1 MFSLYDRTV
10 MHAYGEALKKWTWFW
25 GPAPSTTHSHDWAR
39 SPLRSTPWLHRR
51 IDVDYSGWWMCLIP
65 TAVIREIGLSLPLF
79 IKWDDAEFGLR
90 AGEAGFPTVSLPG
103 AAVWHVPWTEKDD
116 TIDWQAYFHER
127 NRLISAL
134 LHSPYDHGG
143 RLVLESLTN
152 HVKRLVSMQYGTG
165 ELIMLALED
174 VLDGPER
181 MHRDMGTRLP
191 RLREMV
197 KSYDDGRSNPALDL
211 YPKPRMKKPPRHGKG
226 IANPTKL
233 PGKVKMAATGLVR
246 QFTPPRELS
255 SPVPGGHRPACRP
268 AVVPAGA
275 LRLGHRVGGRRD
287 LRRVVPP
294 RSTAVHGPDAPYVRA
309 ACPALQGVAGAQR
322 PLQGCTGSADLPGG
336 LEGLLRGLRRRL
348 TPDPDVGNFLTKS
361 EPPACRL
368 EITGL

>member
-1 MFSLYDRTV
+1 
-10 MHAYGEALKKWTWFW
+10 
-25 GPAPSTTHSHDWAR
+25 
-39 SPLRSTPWLHRR
+39 
-51 IDVDYSGWWMCLIP
+51 MCLIP

-165 ELIMLALED
+165 EIIMLALQD

-226 IANPTKL
+226 IANPTK
-233 PGKVKMAATGLVR
+233 PAGQGQDGRHRSGAAVHPTARPCPASSRRASSRTSTSGGSGWRTTTRPSCRRPTGP
-246 QFTPPRELS
+246 PPRGTAAIDGS
-255 SPVPGGHRPACRP
+255 SWTRCAVRPSCMPG
-268 AVVPAGA
+268 
-275 LRLGHRVGGRRD
+275 
-287 LRRVVPP
+287 
-294 RSTAVHGPDAPYVRA
+294 STASGRS
-309 ACPALQGVAGAQR
+309 
-322 PLQGCTGSADLPGG
+322 SATAT
-336 LEGLLRGLRRRL
+336 RMHW
-348 TPDPDVGNFLTKS
+348 VS
-361 EPPACRL
+361 
-368 EITGL
+368 